1 MFCPKCGAEN
11 ADTNKFCRACRED
24 LKIVAQAMKQ
34 SLPLLLASKLDQ
46 MFDSR
51 SERFRRDSLMMFVL
65 ALAFLASGILKWNAS
80 GDGKLFIGFSVV
92 LLLVSGWEYLA
103 FKRSL
108 SPGFQWEPV
117 SASSDSADS
126 GQPRKLASLEVND
139 AAISLPVEHFS
150 LTEATTRE
158 LAERSASTV
167 RRKEQEH

>member
-117 SASSDSADS
+117 SALSDS

-139 AAISLPVEHFS
+139 DAISLPVEHFS

-167 RRKEQEH
+167 QRKEQEH